1 MTKRSWTEAYTKVRS
16 EGKCRVC
23 RALTE
28 LDPAHVL
35 PRSIGGGDSYLSTV
49 PLCRTCH
56 TAYDRPPP
64 GQTRLDLLPFLTY
77 EEQAEAV
84 RVVGIERARRRLGGE
99 R

>member
-1 MTKRSWTEAYTKVRS
+1 MSERRDWSAAHAKVEQ
-16 EGKCRVC
+16 EGRCRVC
-23 RALTE
+23 RSLTE
-28 LDPAHVL
+28 LDPAHIV
-35 PRSIGGGDSYLSTV
+35 PRSLGGGQSDLAVV

-56 TAYDRPPP
+56 TAFDSH
-64 GQTRLDLLPFLTY
+64 RLDLLPFLTY